1 MGSQHF
7 SVDRDELKR
16 AETGVR
22 DAVDELDQ
30 IAPFDVGAKDGR
42 GLLGYVNNNA
52 SSAGDDDLEMV
63 LRKFGQAWEWGV
75 KYLVED
81 GLETAD
87 ALAETNENYRAADE
101 QAGGF
106 FDRLDHITTGD
117 PTKTYEQA
125 QKDGPTAGY
134 YERSAVAAETGD
146 YSWHQT
152 MHEELTSW

>member
-7 SVDRDELKR
+7 SVDSDELER

-22 DAVDELDQ
+22 DAVDELDK
-30 IAPFDVGAKDGR
+30 IAPFDVGANDGR
-42 GLLGYVNNNA
+42 GLRGYVDNNA
-52 SSAGDDDLEMV
+52 SAAGDDELEGALLV
-63 LRKFGQAWEWGV
+63 FGRSWEWGA

-106 FDRLDHITTGD
+106 LDRVGHVMTGD

-125 QKDGPTAGY
+125 QQDGSTPDIS
-134 YERSAVAAETGD
+134 ERAATAAETGD
-146 YSWHQT
+146 AGWFQQ
-152 MHEELTSW
+152 MGEKVF

>member
-7 SVDRDELKR
+7 SVDVEQLKR

-22 DAVDELDQ
+22 DAVDELDR

-42 GLLGYVNNNA
+42 GLNGYVGNNA
-52 SSAGDDDLEMV
+52 SAAGDEELEGALLV
-63 LRKFGQAWEWGV
+63 FGRSWEWGV

-106 FDRLDHITTGD
+106 LDRVDHIMSGD
-117 PTKTYEQA
+117 PTKSYEQA
-125 QKDGPTAGY
+125 QQDGPTPDIV
-134 YERSAVAAETGD
+134 ERAATAAETGD
-146 YSWHQT
+146 GSWIQQ
-152 MHEELTSW
+152 MGEKVF